1 MAAEDCPSKL
11 ALTRRILSIPQ
22 NRFTAVGRVAANEH
36 LRSTTIEHAGDLP
49 QLEQADETAA
59 VVDGILI

>member
-1 MAAEDCPSKL
+1 
-11 ALTRRILSIPQ
+11 
-22 NRFTAVGRVAANEH
+22 VGLVAANEH

-59 VVDGILI
+59 VVDGFLI